1 MMAAPSND
9 GGSPGD
15 AGAGDVGSSTD
26 VAADAACLAY
36 DSGTSGAF
44 QPGSPITGLTD
55 QTWVRVDFP
64 EAHCRSGSAT
74 GISVNANSAS
84 KKLVIFLEGGGA
96 CFNTLTCAA
105 NPSSATFGTPSG
117 GILNRADMANP
128 VRDWN
133 FIDIPYC
140 TGDVF
145 AGNNPNGSVPGVGA
159 QQFVGYTNM
168 GAFLQRIVPTFPGL
182 TQVLLTG
189 VSAGGFGASAN
200 FGQVTRAFAPVPVA
214 VLDDSGPSMRDPFLT
229 GCLQQEQVNLWGFD
243 KTVLAECG
251 CDCPDITNYPI
262 DAIKHGLKVNPNA
275 PFALLDATG
284 DSVIRMFYAFGL
296 NNCTGTF
303 STNYPQQMY
312 TDGLNDLRMQ
322 LSSYP
327 NFGAYLFNDTRH
339 TTLAGQYFDT
349 QTAGGVMLTDWI
361 KALVDTG
368 KVTNV
373 GP

>member
-1 MMAAPSND
+1 MNKNASSLFAILCFTLAPVGCGSSTPMMAAPSND

-182 TQVLLTG
+182 TQCC
-189 VSAGGFGASAN
+189 SPASAQA
-200 FGQVTRAFAPVPVA
+200 GSAHPRTSGRSLGHSLRCRSRCSTTPAPPCA
-214 VLDDSGPSMRDPFLT
+214 IPF
-229 GCLQQEQVNLWGFD
+229 
-243 KTVLAECG
+243 
-251 CDCPDITNYPI
+251 
-262 DAIKHGLKVNPNA
+262 
-275 PFALLDATG
+275 
-284 DSVIRMFYAFGL
+284 
-296 NNCTGTF
+296 
-303 STNYPQQMY
+303 
-312 TDGLNDLRMQ
+312 
-322 LSSYP
+322 
-327 NFGAYLFNDTRH
+327 
-339 TTLAGQYFDT
+339 
-349 QTAGGVMLTDWI
+349 
-361 KALVDTG
+361 
-368 KVTNV
+368 
-373 GP
+373 